1 MGSIVRAI
9 LCLVFIVGVSAGLF
23 YWLYVT
29 QFSASNSVQSAKSNN
44 ATTILKANELL
55 ETFRRSKAIL
65 DMEVNFSQE
74 EQKEEQTQEELLE
87 TAKLNRNAPQLYID
101 FEGRL
106 HRLKDL
112 KKPKEPEKTPF
123 IIQAV
128 TAPPTTRIFKET
140 RKSPTSCPEK
150 KEPHT

>member
-9 LCLVFIVGVSAGLF
+9 LSLIFIVGVSAGLF

-29 QFSASNSVQSAKSNN
+29 QFTPKSVQSNAKNE
-44 ATTILKANELL
+44 TILKANELL

-74 EQKEEQTQEELLE
+74 EENVQENLE
-87 TAKLNRNAPQLYID
+87 KTAKENRNAQLYID

-112 KKPKEPEKTPF
+112 EKP
-123 IIQAV
+123 IGQV
-128 TAPPTTRIFKET
+128 
-140 RKSPTSCPEK
+140 S
-150 KEPHT
+150 H